1 MYFQL
6 FKNVCKRYDIKFNNS
21 NVITYINKE
30 NTRIT
35 TNESSLTNEIDSTE
49 EEYSEDNDSN
59 DSD

>member
-30 NTRIT
+30 NTRIA
-35 TNESSLTNEIDSTE
+35 TNESSLTSTE